1 MDIDQTPEMN
11 NFEEKTDSNADEIQ
25 LQASTVIHTKELD
38 PITSESYDFHLEDES
53 TEKIDASGDSI
64 ETENISTEA
73 QLEKADGVPRKQ
85 TSEEEKSKQSQFNYT
100 DLDKEIENFGNPKEI
115 SEEENQN
122 KLPPAPVKSKLE
134 LLREQLANDKPRLSG
149 GPDEVIDLES
159 GVAKP
164 AEVVQL
170 MERFAKHVSAKK
182 HHSKHKVKLR

>member
-11 NFEEKTDSNADEIQ
+11 NFEEKPYSNSDEIQ
-25 LQASTVIHTKELD
+25 LQTSTVIHTKELD

-53 TEKIDASGDSI
+53 TEKVDASGDSI
-64 ETENISTEA
+64 ETGNISTET
-73 QLEKADGVPRKQ
+73 QLEKADEVPRKQ
-85 TSEEEKSKQSQFNYT
+85 TSEEEKLKQSQFNYT

-122 KLPPAPVKSKLE
+122 KLPPVPVKSKLE

-182 HHSKHKVKLR
+182 HQSKHKVKLR